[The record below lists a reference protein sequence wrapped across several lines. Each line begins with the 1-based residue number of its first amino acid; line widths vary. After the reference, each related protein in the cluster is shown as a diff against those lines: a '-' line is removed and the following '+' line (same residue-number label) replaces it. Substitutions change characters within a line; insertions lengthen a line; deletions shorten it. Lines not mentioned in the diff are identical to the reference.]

1 MRRMLGDVRGQ
12 GLVEYALILVLVAI
26 VVIASLLLLGPSVG
40 NVFSGLVDQLESL
53 SGTGSIASIGTSVS
67 SGVVVVTVTV
77 SPSPSSV
84 TLSLQAGS
92 GTIQGLNPKNCT
104 GTCNFTISGQSA
116 HGTVRATGGGGFRNA
131 TW

>member
-1 MRRMLGDVRGQ
+1 MKRILGDVRGQ

-26 VVIASLLLLGPSVG
+26 VVLASLLLLGPSVG

-53 SGTGSIASIGTSVS
+53 SGTGAIASVGTSWV
-67 SGVVVVTVTV
+67 GPNVVVSVTV
-77 SPSPSSV
+77 SQSSSV

-104 GTCNFTISGQSA
+104 GTCTFTILGASA
-116 HGTVRATGGGGFRNA
+116 NGTVRATGGGGFRSA